1 VPRYLA
7 AALTIV
13 ALAWCAVVVTAPV
26 AVARGWPDVAPLA
39 AGVYH
44 GAGRICH
51 QRAERSFH
59 AAGLQLPVCARCF
72 GLYASGAAGA
82 LLGWTA
88 LAGRRRRARDRW
100 LLLAA
105 AVPTALTFTLEFA
118 GLAAFSNIVRFAAAL
133 PLGLA
138 AGWLFVAVLLD
149 ETRRLPSSD
158 ALLRG

>member
-1 VPRYLA
+1 MPRYLA

-13 ALAWCAVVVTAPV
+13 AFAWCAVVVTAPV
-26 AVARGWPDVAPLA
+26 AVARGWPYIAPLA

-51 QRAERSFH
+51 QRPERSFH
-59 AAGLQLPVCARCF
+59 AAGVQLPVCARCF

-88 LAGRRRRARDRW
+88 LAGLHRRSRDRW

-118 GLAAFSNIVRFAAAL
+118 GFAALSNTIRFAAAL

-138 AGWLFVAVLLD
+138 AGWLFVRVLLD
-149 ETRRLPSSD
+149 EARRLPSS
-158 ALLRG
+158 AVPLRG